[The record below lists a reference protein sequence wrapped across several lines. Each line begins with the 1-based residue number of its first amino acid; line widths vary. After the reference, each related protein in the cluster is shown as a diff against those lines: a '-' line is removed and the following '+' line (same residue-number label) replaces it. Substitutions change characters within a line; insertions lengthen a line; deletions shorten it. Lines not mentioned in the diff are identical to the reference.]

1 MNAKFYSCLSPV
13 SIALGLLFC
22 SNVSAQNLESVYQS
36 ALAYDATV
44 ASAKAQYEANL
55 AKGEQAKA
63 GILPTLGFTASQ
75 SRSQQSTTPDG
86 GPTIDK
92 SYGARN
98 LGLSFNQPLY
108 RPSNWATYSQGKKQ
122 LELAQAAWK
131 VAEQD
136 LIIRVTQAYFD
147 LLAAQESVVYIKAQ
161 KAAITEQLASA
172 KRNFEVGTA
181 TITDTREA
189 QARFDL
195 ANAQEVVALN
205 DIQIK
210 RLALENVSGVS
221 NIEPKN
227 LKLPVQLPNV
237 KAAEMQNW
245 VDTAVANH
253 PSITQAKLALEVAE
267 LELDKSNAAHKPT
280 LDLTASYNRSETPNG
295 GSSSNIGS
303 SSNSA
308 SIGVAFNMPLFAGFA
323 HQNKIK
329 ESTALLDKA
338 KADLSLATRGVSLA
352 VRSSFLGL
360 MASNAQ
366 TNALQAAEASTQSA
380 LDANKLGYQVGVRLN
395 IDVLNSQ
402 SQLYQTKRDLAK
414 ARFDT
419 LLANLKL
426 KQASG
431 QLNAAD
437 VQSIN
442 ALLQ

>member
-22 SNVSAQNLESVYQS
+22 GNVSAQNLDSVYQS

-44 ASAKAQYEANL
+44 ASAKAQFEANL
-55 AKGEQAKA
+55 AKGDQAKA
-63 GILPTLGFTASQ
+63 AILPTIGFNAGQTRNQ
-75 SRSQQSTTPDG
+75 TSTTPDG
-86 GPTIDK
+86 GKTLDK
-92 SYGARN
+92 SFGARN
-98 LGLSFNQPLY
+98 IGVSLNQPLY
-108 RPSNWATYSQGKKQ
+108 RPANWASYNQGKKQ
-122 LELAQAAWK
+122 LELAHAAWK
-131 VAEQD
+131 AAEQD

-195 ANAQEVVALN
+195 TTAQEVVALN
-205 DIQIK
+205 DVQIK

-237 KAAEMQNW
+237 KVAEMQSW

-253 PSITQAKLALEVAE
+253 PSIIQAKLALEVAE
-267 LELDKSNAAHKPT
+267 LELDKANAAHKPT
-280 LDLTASYNRSETPNG
+280 LDLTASYGRNETPTGGASSNV
-295 GSSSNIGS
+295 GSSSTSATIGLS
-303 SSNSA
+303 
-308 SIGVAFNMPLFAGFA
+308 FNMPLFAGFA

-329 ESTALLDKA
+329 ESSALLDKA

-366 TNALQAAEASTQSA
+366 TNALQAAETSSQSA
-380 LDANKLGYQVGVRLN
+380 LDANKLGYQVGVRIN

-431 QLNAAD
+431 QLTAAD

-442 ALLQ
+442 SLLE